1 MQNYITLAQ
10 YEKLVS
16 LVDRWQDETHPDRE
30 YDQEY
35 VTVMLAGLWGDSVTD
50 ESDAVFVTLTANDW
64 DGKTDFD
71 LLKRFLTQA
80 GVELDESKLES
91 PHVVA
96 RELQDSGDDWKPVSH
111 YNYGDSSSLNGKQCR
126 SYEYILLLSK

>member
-1 MQNYITLAQ
+1 MKNYITLNQ
-10 YEKLVS
+10 YKKLVA
-16 LVDRWQDETHPDRE
+16 LIDHWQEKNHPDRE
-30 YDQEY
+30 HDQEF
-35 VTVMLAGLWGDSVTD
+35 VTVMLAGLWGDSVDD

-71 LLKRFLTQA
+71 LLKSFLSQA

-96 RELQDSGDDWKPVSH
+96 RELQESGDDWQPVAH
-111 YNYGDSSSLNGKQCR
+111 YDYGDSSYLSGKQCR
-126 SYEYILLLSK
+126 SYEYYLLLSK